1 MILRRSQWKESSELV
16 LVGDEDLMLEEV
28 LS

>member
-16 LVGDEDLMLEEV
+16 LVRDEDLMLEEV